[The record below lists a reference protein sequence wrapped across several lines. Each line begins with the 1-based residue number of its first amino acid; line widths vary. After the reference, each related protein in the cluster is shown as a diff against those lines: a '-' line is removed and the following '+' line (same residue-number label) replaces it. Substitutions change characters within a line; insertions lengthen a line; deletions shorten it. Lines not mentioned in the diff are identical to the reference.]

1 MQMLT
6 SVRSSGQKY
15 IGSSYESQVDA
26 KKVTGIYYRN
36 AISYYYNDNNDD
48 DDDDDDGDNGGAKVT
63 HLQQITEL
71 RRNQRGEI
79 KCQHVLQAHN
89 AAASFHVWSHRT
101 HPNQ

>member
-1 MQMLT
+1 M
-6 SVRSSGQKY
+6 
-15 IGSSYESQVDA
+15 
-26 KKVTGIYYRN
+26 TGGYYRN

-48 DDDDDDGDNGGAKVT
+48 DDDDDDGDGDNGGAKVT